1 MVLIGSI
8 DQGTSSSRFLVF
20 DGSTGNVIASHQKE
34 VNHITPNEGWLEQD
48 PEEIYQSVVYCI
60 ESCLSKIEDKISR
73 IGITNQRES
82 TVIWDSNTGKAL
94 ANAIIWCDGRTETT
108 VNKMLGKCEKDK
120 YFLQKKTG
128 LPLSTYFSALK
139 VKWLIDNVP
148 EVKIAVENGTA
159 AFGTIDSWIIYK
171 LTGNHST
178 DATNASRTMLYN
190 LYTNSW
196 DNELLEF
203 FEIPS
208 LLKLPKIQ
216 PSSSNFGAIES
227 LSCLKGV
234 EITGVLG
241 DQQAALVG
249 QQCLSTGELKN
260 TYGTGCFLLQNTSQ
274 NLVFSK
280 NGLLTTV
287 AYQKS
292 NGELTYAVEGSIA
305 IAGLLIRWLRDNI
318 GIINSI
324 QEIET
329 LAKEVDSTAG

>member
-1 MVLIGSI
+1 MTLIGSI

-20 DGSTGNVIASHQKE
+20 DGNTGQVVASHQKE
-34 VNHITPNEGWLEQD
+34 VSHITPNEGWLEQD

-60 ESCLSKIEDKISR
+60 ENCLSNLDDKISC

-82 TVIWDSNTGKAL
+82 TVIWDSSTGKAL
-94 ANAIIWCDGRTETT
+94 ANAIIWCDGRTEST
-108 VNKMLGKCEKDK
+108 VNKMLAKCENDK

-139 VKWLIDNVP
+139 IKWLIDNIP
-148 EVKIAVENGTA
+148 EVKTAVENGTA
-159 AFGTIDSWIIYK
+159 AFGTIDSWLIYK
-171 LTGNHST
+171 LTGNHIT

-190 LYTNSW
+190 LHTNAW

-216 PSSSNFGAIES
+216 PSSSCFGVIDA
-227 LSCLKGV
+227 LPGLKDV

-249 QQCLSTGELKN
+249 QQCLRRS
-260 TYGTGCFLLQNTSQ
+260 F
-274 NLVFSK
+274 
-280 NGLLTTV
+280 
-287 AYQKS
+287 
-292 NGELTYAVEGSIA
+292 
-305 IAGLLIRWLRDNI
+305 
-318 GIINSI
+318 
-324 QEIET
+324 
-329 LAKEVDSTAG
+329 